1 MSRRPGF
8 KWEKYSKFDE
18 NKQGHRWIFVPICPY
33 ILVVTMTRRI
43 LFLIVAGIL
52 FISLVCVLDEVI
64 GPSSNILPS
73 VLALPIKV
81 VFIGAFFLLAFIVH
95 RLAWHIA
102 GGLLHSPLWSRV
114 FLWSSNRLKSS
125 HFKLDVAEAKMRTE
139 RQHTIQHL
147 VASTISVTAFV
158 IAALLS
164 LGQFLSAETLALLAG
179 LFTAAFSLGA
189 RPLIA
194 DILAGVSFIFEDNFD
209 VGEKIE
215 IASVTGTVEGVV
227 ESMNL
232 QTTLVRAPTGELYV
246 VPNSEIRILRN
257 FSRGRFSTAHLK
269 LKVATADLTNALP
282 LLTELGSE
290 ATTLLPQLLGP
301 WQVINEAGAMGE
313 HAELTLLS
321 KTRFGQAAELRPHL
335 LALVQER
342 LTTAGIGLVD

>member
-1 MSRRPGF
+1 
-8 KWEKYSKFDE
+8 
-18 NKQGHRWIFVPICPY
+18 
-33 ILVVTMTRRI
+33 MTRRI
-43 LFLIVAGIL
+43 IFFIVAGIL
-52 FISLVCVLDEVI
+52 FISIVCVLDEML
-64 GPSSNILPS
+64 GPSSHILPS
-73 VLALPIKV
+73 VLALPFKV
-81 VFIGAFFLLAFIVH
+81 IFMGIFFLLAFIVH

-125 HFKLDVAEAKMRTE
+125 HFKLDVAEAKMRLE

-158 IAALLS
+158 IAVLLS

-194 DILAGVSFIFEDNFD
+194 DILAGMSFIFEDNFD

-215 IASVTGTVEGVV
+215 IASVTGKVEGVV

-232 QTTLVRAPTGELYV
+232 RTTTVRAPAGELYV

-257 FSRGRFSTAHLK
+257 FSRGRFSTAHIKLK
-269 LKVATADLTNALP
+269 LATDDLERALP
-282 LLTELGSE
+282 LLSELGSE
-290 ATTLLPQLLGP
+290 AIVLLPNLTGS
-301 WQVINEAGAMGE
+301 WQVISETGALGA
-313 HAELTLLS
+313 HTELTLLA
-321 KTRFGQAAELRPHL
+321 KANFGQAAELRPRL

-342 LTTAGIGLVD
+342 LAEADIVLVD

>member
-1 MSRRPGF
+1 
-8 KWEKYSKFDE
+8 
-18 NKQGHRWIFVPICPY
+18 
-33 ILVVTMTRRI
+33 MTRRI
-43 LFLIVAGIL
+43 IVLIVAGIL
-52 FISLVCVLDEVI
+52 FISVVCVLDEVL
-64 GPSSNILPS
+64 GPSSHIFSSLLTLPF
-73 VLALPIKV
+73 KV

-102 GGLLHSPLWSRV
+102 GGLLHSPLWSQV
-114 FLWSSNRLKSS
+114 FLWSSNQLKSS

-147 VASTISVTAFV
+147 VASTISITAFV

-194 DILAGVSFIFEDNFD
+194 DILAGMSFIFEDNFD

-215 IASVTGTVEGVV
+215 IASVTGKVEGVV
-227 ESMNL
+227 ETMNL
-232 QTTLVRAPTGELYV
+232 QTTTVRAPTGELYV

-257 FSRGRFSTAHLK
+257 FSRSRFSTAHIKLK
-269 LKVATADLTNALP
+269 LATDDLDRALP
-282 LLTELGSE
+282 LLSELGSE
-290 ATTLLPQLLGP
+290 ATVLLPNLMGS
-301 WQVINEAGAMGE
+301 WQVISETGALGA
-313 HAELTLLS
+313 HTELTLLAKAS
-321 KTRFGQAAELRPHL
+321 FGQAAELRPRL

-342 LTTAGIGLVD
+342 LTEAGITLTD

>member
-1 MSRRPGF
+1 
-8 KWEKYSKFDE
+8 
-18 NKQGHRWIFVPICPY
+18 
-33 ILVVTMTRRI
+33 MTCRI
-43 LFLIVAGIL
+43 IFLIVAGIL

-64 GPSSNILPS
+64 GPSSHILPS
-73 VLALPIKV
+73 LLALPFKV

-125 HFKLDVAEAKMRTE
+125 HFKLDVAEAKMRVE

-147 VASTISVTAFV
+147 VASTISVMVFV

-164 LGQFLSAETLALLAG
+164 LSQFLSAETLALLAG

-215 IASVTGTVEGVV
+215 IASVTGKVEGVV

-232 QTTLVRAPTGELYV
+232 RTTTVRAPTGELYI
-246 VPNSEIRILRN
+246 VPNSEIRILRS
-257 FSRGRFSTAHLK
+257 FSRGRFSTAHIKLK
-269 LKVATADLTNALP
+269 LATVDLERALP
-282 LLTELGSE
+282 LLSGLRSE
-290 ATTLLPQLLGP
+290 AIALLPNLLES
-301 WQVINEAGAMGE
+301 WQVISETGALGA
-313 HAELTLLS
+313 HTELTLLA
-321 KTRFGQAAELRPHL
+321 RAGLGQAAELRPSL
-335 LALVQER
+335 LTLVQER
-342 LTTAGIGLVD
+342 LAEADIVLVD